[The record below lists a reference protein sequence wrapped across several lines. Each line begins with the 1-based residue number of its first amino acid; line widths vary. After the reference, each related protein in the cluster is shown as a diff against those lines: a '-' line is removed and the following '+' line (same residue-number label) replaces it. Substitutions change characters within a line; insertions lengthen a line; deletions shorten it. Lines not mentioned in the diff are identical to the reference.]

1 MCGIAAIVD
10 PRGAAPE
17 RAAQTIAAA
26 LHHRGPDGEGIE
38 RFGKTTLIHT
48 RLAIIDLAGGAQP
61 LHSEDGNCSVVVNGE
76 IYNYHEL
83 RAQLEAA
90 GHRFATNSDSE
101 VVVHAYEEWGRECV
115 SRLNGMFAFA
125 LWDAREETLFAARD
139 PFGVKPLYWLHK
151 DGLTAVASELT
162 GFLDAGLIA
171 PEVDR
176 VALDHY
182 FAWRFTPA
190 PRTIFRGIS
199 KLPAA
204 ATLTVGSGAPRV
216 ESYRS
221 TPGDPLSGD
230 TEQLAG
236 ELRERFV
243 EAVGRQMM
251 SDVPYGAFLSGGVD
265 SAAIAAAMKRSVD
278 EPPLTFTI
286 GFPGQDGEH
295 DERAAAAESAAAIG
309 TRHQSTAM
317 EELDFAREVAAC
329 VRRCEEPIGSASAPA
344 ALQLSRFAAEHV
356 KVVLSGQGADE
367 PFGGYER
374 HQAAAALPLTRLVP
388 GPLARPVIALADALP
403 RNERLKRGAR
413 LLRAPAGID
422 RLLQVFEISDAG
434 LRSRLTRG
442 DGAEAI
448 EERRGL
454 AGDVISDLAPRSDP
468 LEQALY
474 LDTHMFLP
482 DCLLIYG
489 DKTSMAS
496 SLEQRVP
503 FLDVELMSFVE
514 RIPARKRV
522 RGLKRKALY
531 RQAVSGLVPSAALA
545 RRKHPFATPYDE
557 WLRSSLGAE
566 VGRLY
571 SDSEGLGD
579 LIDPVAVHEI
589 CDEHRSGRSDHKRVL
604 YCLLEF
610 AQWHRA
616 FIEGG
621 SEELSEVEG
630 NEDPMSKLNPGP
642 GR

>member
-10 PRGAAPE
+10 PRGAAPKG
-17 RAAQTIAAA
+17 AATTIAAA
-26 LHHRGPDGEGIE
+26 LRHRGPDGEGIE
-38 RFGKTTLIHT
+38 RIGVATLIHT

-61 LHSEDGNCSVVVNGE
+61 LHSEDGSCSVVVNGE
-76 IYNYHEL
+76 IYNHLDL
-83 RAQLEAA
+83 RRQLEAA
-90 GHRFATNSDSE
+90 GHRFQTNSDSE
-101 VVVHAYEEWGRECV
+101 VVVHAYEEWGRGCV
-115 SRLNGMFAFA
+115 GRLNGMFAFA
-125 LWDAREETLFAARD
+125 LWDSRRKTLFAARD

-162 GFLDAGLIA
+162 GFLEAGLIA
-171 PEVDR
+171 PEVDPI
-176 VALDHY
+176 ALDHY

-190 PRTIFRGIS
+190 PRTMLRGIA

-204 ATLTVGSGAPRV
+204 STLTVGSGEPRV
-216 ESYRS
+216 ETYRS
-221 TPGDPLSGD
+221 APGEPLAERGN
-230 TEQLAG
+230 EELAG

-278 EPPLTFTI
+278 APPQTFTI

-295 DERAAAAESAAAIG
+295 DERGAAAASAAEIG
-309 TRHQSTAM
+309 TDHHATAM
-317 EELDFAREVAAC
+317 EEMDFAREVAAC
-329 VRRCEEPIGSASAPA
+329 VRRLEEPIGSASAPA

-374 HQAAAALPLTRLVP
+374 HQAAAALPLTHLAP
-388 GPLARPVIALADALP
+388 QPLARPVIALADALP

-442 DGAEAI
+442 GTPDAL
-448 EERRGL
+448 EERRAL
-454 AGDVISDLAPRSDP
+454 AGELLSDLGSRSDP

-531 RQAVSGLVPSAALA
+531 RRAVEGLVPAAALA

-571 SDSEGLGD
+571 AGSEGLAE
-579 LIDPVAVHEI
+579 LIDPQAVDEV
-589 CDEHRSGRSDHKRVL
+589 CAEHRSGRSDHKRVL

-621 SEELSEVEG
+621 REEPPAAG
-630 NEDPMSKLNPGP
+630 
-642 GR
+642 